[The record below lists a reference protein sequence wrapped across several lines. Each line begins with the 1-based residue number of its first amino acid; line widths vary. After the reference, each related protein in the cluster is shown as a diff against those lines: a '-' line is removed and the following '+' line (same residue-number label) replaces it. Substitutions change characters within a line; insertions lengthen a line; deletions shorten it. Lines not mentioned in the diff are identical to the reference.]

1 MPRDSALR
9 HFVHAIIA
17 SDSSNALSLLAASRA
32 LATARFQV
40 GATRQNAKSFFL
52 APVSRYIY
60 TRDTALHFAAAAYR
74 ADLIGAL
81 LQHGADLH
89 AANRLGDQPIHSA
102 AVGSPGSPAW
112 NPAAQSATIRDL
124 IDAGA
129 NPNATNKL
137 GVTPLHRAVRTR
149 CAAAVCTLL
158 ECGADPTR
166 KNKSGS
172 PRCSSPPKPPATAAP
187 ARRKRNPSSE
197 KSSASS
203 TFAGLE
209 RRSSPANPR
218 WTRDFLRTGPR
229 GRGSAARSQHN
240 RDSMKCRSQEGL
252 TSRTRGVF

>member
-89 AANRLGDQPIHSA
+89 AANRLGDPPIHSA

-172 PRCSSPPKPPATAAP
+172 TPLLLAT
-187 ARRKRNPSSE
+187 KTTGHSGSGSSE
-197 KSSASS
+197 AKSEQREI
-203 TFAGLE
+203 LRLLNL
-209 RRSSPANPR
+209 RRS
-218 WTRDFLRTGPR
+218 
-229 GRGSAARSQHN
+229 
-240 RDSMKCRSQEGL
+240 
-252 TSRTRGVF
+252 